1 MSQYLKQQG
10 GERIKNKLMPRTG
23 AILFATGL
31 LLSACGSTTVEAKTI
46 SPTPSPTKTTQKT
59 STSVS
64 SPESSSITNK
74 PNINLCTL
82 TQLTTL
88 AETILNGASVQCA
101 TTSVNMSPSCD
112 MAVWYDPSSGN
123 QDTSLNQI
131 DLCFRNNI
139 NPTTDV
145 WGQAGN
151 LYLHDLN
158 GAQNPSNKEN
168 IVNNAING
176 NQAITAIRYIQALN
190 SYTSAAETVIGGQ
203 NGVLGFTD
211 INSQSPANDTTSTS
225 VEFLQQ
231 AINLTFQG

>member
-1 MSQYLKQQG
+1 MSKQLRQQN
-10 GERIKNKLMPRTG
+10 GEKIKNKLIPRTS
-23 AILFATGL
+23 AVLFATGL
-31 LLSACGSTTVEAKTI
+31 LLSACGSTSVEAKTV
-46 SPTPSPTKTTQKT
+46 SPIPSSSKTNQKP

-64 SPESSSITNK
+64 SPENSSTTNE

-82 TQLTTL
+82 TQLSSL
-88 AETILNGASVQCA
+88 ADTILNVTSVQCA

-123 QDTSLNQI
+123 QNTSSNQI
-131 DLCFRNNI
+131 DLCFRENI

-158 GAQNPSNKEN
+158 GAENPSNKEN

-176 NQAITAIRYIQALN
+176 NQAITAVRYTQALN
-190 SYTSAAETVIGGQ
+190 SYLSGAETVIGGQ
-203 NGVLGFTD
+203 NGILGFAD
-211 INSQSPANDTTSTS
+211 ITSQSPTNNTTSTS